1 MSYTLPTLP
10 YALNALEP
18 HISQKTLEFH
28 YGKHHQA
35 YVNNLNNLV
44 LGTKFENATLEKIV
58 MEARKAGLAGATVFK
73 GIMGFGGTSRIHT
86 SKILR
91 LSEDLP
97 LIIEIV
103 DELTKIEK
111 FLPVVD
117 KIMEEANSG
126 GLITIEKAEIIK
138 YKSVKPK

>member
-1 MSYTLPTLP
+1 MKIEGDAKLLRIFVGETDR
-10 YALNALEP
+10 
-18 HISQKTLEFH
+18 
-28 YGKHHQA
+28 HHS
-35 YVNNLNNLV
+35 VNV
-44 LGTKFENATLEKIV
+44 YEKIV
-58 MEARKAGLAGATVFK
+58 IEARKAGLAGATVFK

-103 DELTKIEK
+103 DEYTKIEK
-111 FLPVVD
+111 FLPIVD
-117 KIMEEANSG
+117 KIMEESNSG

-138 YKSVKPK
+138 YKSVKLE